1 MLLSQLPFLVAD
13 TYFSLCVR
21 PEAHRLCCRAE
32 GPGEEEVGR
41 SQEEAAVFMEDTS
54 FMQGAVGLTLMPSA
68 PSTRTPNA
76 DLASLARL
84 IFGSDK
90 LYGFFCSV

>member
-1 MLLSQLPFLVAD
+1 MNTANHL
-13 TYFSLCVR
+13 R
-21 PEAHRLCCRAE
+21 RHAE

-41 SQEEAAVFMEDTS
+41 GQEEAAVFMEDTS
-54 FMQGAVGLTLMPSA
+54 FMQGAVGLTLMPSS
-68 PSTRTPNA
+68 PSTRVQKA

-84 IFGSDK
+84 VFGSDK